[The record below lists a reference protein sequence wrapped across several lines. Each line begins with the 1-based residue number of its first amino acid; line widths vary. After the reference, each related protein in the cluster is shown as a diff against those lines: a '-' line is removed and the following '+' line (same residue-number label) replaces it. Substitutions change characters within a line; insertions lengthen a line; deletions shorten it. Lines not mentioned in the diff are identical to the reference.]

1 MDKKKNGKEIYLAG
15 LNTDKKTASPA
26 LKPDKKEAAKKELS
40 EKREGLYLPSKK
52 ERLLPDMNVIGDK
65 GEGEV
70 IRVRSGVDRILLVLI
85 FVLACFGSVMVFSAS
100 YADAQSRY
108 GDSYYFIKRQ
118 IIFLL
123 IGLAV
128 MLVVMNVP
136 YKLFR
141 FWAVPSYLITI
152 GLLLVVLAMGL
163 VGGGA
168 QRWIGI
174 GSITFQPSELAKLTL
189 VLMLAWYY
197 TTFQDQMK
205 YKPWKLISQN
215 PQKRKQE
222 RKLWIRSNFT
232 YGIFIPGCLILAIV
246 VLVALEKHLSGII
259 IIGMI
264 GLIVM
269 FAAGSNGALLG
280 GIMGIAASAV
290 VAFAFLTDYTKR
302 RIDIWLSPESYPLDG
317 GWQTLQGMNAIGSGG
332 LFGLGLGGSRQKYSY
347 VSEPQND
354 FIFTIVCEELG
365 FIGAIAVIALFALFV
380 WRGYVI
386 AMRAPDSFSG
396 IVAMG
401 ITTKVAIQVL
411 LNIAVVTNS
420 IPNTGISLPFFSYG
434 GSSLVMLFLE
444 MGILLAISRYSFQ
457 RR

>member
-1 MDKKKNGKEIYLAG
+1 MDKKKIEKETSLTSSST
-15 LNTDKKTASPA
+15 NKKQISPT
-26 LKPDKKEAAKKELS
+26 LKPDKKEAAKKELK
-40 EKREGLYLPSKK
+40 EKREGLYLPSRK
-52 ERLLPDMNVIGDK
+52 ERLLPDMNVLGDN
-65 GEGEV
+65 GEGEI
-70 IRVRSGVDRILLVLI
+70 IRVKSGVDRILLVLI
-85 FVLACFGSVMVFSAS
+85 FVLACFGSIMVFSAS

-118 IIFLL
+118 MFFLL
-123 IGLAV
+123 IGFGV
-128 MLVVMNVP
+128 MFVVMNVP

-141 FWAVPSYLITI
+141 FWAVPSYLVTI
-152 GLLLVVLAMGL
+152 GLLVVVLAMGL

-215 PQKRKQE
+215 PKKRKQE

-232 YGIFIPGCLILAIV
+232 YGIFFPGCLILTIV

-259 IIGMI
+259 IIGLI

-269 FAAGSNGALLG
+269 YASGCNGVLLG

-401 ITTKVAIQVL
+401 MSCAS
-411 LNIAVVTNS
+411 A
-420 IPNTGISLPFFSYG
+420 
-434 GSSLVMLFLE
+434 
-444 MGILLAISRYSFQ
+444 R
-457 RR
+457 